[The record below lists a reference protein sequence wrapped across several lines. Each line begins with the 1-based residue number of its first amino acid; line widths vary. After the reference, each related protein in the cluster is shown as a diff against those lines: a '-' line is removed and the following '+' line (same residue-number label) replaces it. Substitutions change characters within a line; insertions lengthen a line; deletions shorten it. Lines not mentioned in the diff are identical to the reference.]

1 MSVFGFESVA
11 MHLRRVGTPSTTCNI
26 SRLPSFVIFTFF
38 PTGVMS
44 TVFGGVMISSIPTLD
59 IMLEIYSKGY
69 IDVGDGCWIPNVLVT
84 ILRCW

>member
-44 TVFGGVMISSIPTLD
+44 TVFGGVMISSIPTLN
-59 IMLEIYSKGY
+59 IMLGIY
-69 IDVGDGCWIPNVLVT
+69 
-84 ILRCW
+84 